1 LAEVRIKTWLKR
13 GFLALIIVAT
23 PLLLLA
29 GYFVWRFIPFPPE
42 PDYPPPENVAEAY
55 RQDLDYLRLYP
66 TLDRSFSAL
75 EAAAFQA
82 AVDRIETQVDSLTPP
97 GFELAV
103 ARAVALADNAHTNVS
118 PIRRRARVNA
128 IPLRLAW
135 FDDGVYVIQARND
148 YAELLGARVDTLAGA
163 TPAAIADTLADSF
176 GGHPGRARWLSV
188 LSLESPD
195 LLHAAGFA
203 PANDRVTVA
212 MTLRS
217 GRQTTRTI
225 PAIEPLTDPAE
236 RRYGGRLLAYDV
248 PAPMQGEWTH
258 LMAGEAPPLY
268 LTDADRP
275 FSATWLET
283 PAGDG
288 LYLELD
294 MTMDTEGYVL
304 VDFQR
309 GVLADLERHSAR
321 FLVVDLRRNGGGT
334 VDDWFSRGVVERLA
348 PEVPI
353 FVVTSPET
361 FSGGIAEAAYFKH
374 FGGDRARVVGG
385 PVGDRL
391 VFWANGGTP
400 MVLPNSGIPLNVW
413 VAKEDWEN
421 GCDDW
426 RLCFWFTMIED
437 VGVGTLAPD
446 LPVSLSFA
454 DYVAGRDPALE
465 AILAQLGA
473 R

>member
-1 LAEVRIKTWLKR
+1 MGIKIWLKR
-13 GFLALIIVAT
+13 GLIALIILAT

-42 PDYPPPENVAEAY
+42 PDYPPPADAAEAY

-66 TLDRSFSAL
+66 TLDRSFSPA
-75 EAAAFQA
+75 ERAAFQA
-82 AVDRIETQVDSLTPP
+82 AVDDIEARVDSLTPA

-118 PIRRRARVNA
+118 PVRRRARVNA
-128 IPLRLAW
+128 IPLRLAR
-135 FDDGVYVIQARND
+135 FDEGVYVVQARND
-148 YAELLGARVDTLAGA
+148 HAELLGARVDTLAGA
-163 TPAAIADTLADSF
+163 TPAAIADTLADTF
-176 GGHPGRARWLSV
+176 GGHPGRARWLSI
-188 LSLESPD
+188 LSLESPE

-203 PANDRVTVA
+203 PESDQMTLT
-212 MTLRS
+212 MTLRD
-217 GRQTTRTI
+217 GRQATRT
-225 PAIEPLTDPAE
+225 LTAVGPFTDLAE

-248 PAPMQGEWTH
+248 PAPMQDGWTH
-258 LMAGEAPPLY
+258 LMAGETPPLY
-268 LTDADRP
+268 LTDAARP
-275 FSATWLET
+275 FSATWIDT
-283 PAGDG
+283 PGAEG
-288 LYLELD
+288 LYLKLD
-294 MTMDTEGYVL
+294 MTMDADGYVL

-309 GVLADLERHSAR
+309 GVMADLERRRAG
-321 FLVVDLRRNGGGT
+321 FLVVDLRHNGGGT
-334 VDDWFSRGVVERLA
+334 IDDWFSRGVVERLP
-348 PEVPI
+348 PEAPI

-374 FGGDRARVVGG
+374 FGGHRARVVGE

-391 VFWANGGTP
+391 IFWANGGTP
-400 MVLPNSGIPLNVW
+400 MVLPNSGIPLHVW

-465 AILAQLGA
+465 TILAQVGA